1 MRREQI
7 LKICLNHALTPELIF
22 KPKDDKS
29 WLWAAQDF
37 TDVDGRMETFVIRF
51 RDAET
56 SKDFMNAVQNNKVV
70 IPINCEKINNLI
82 ILLLHLAFIVSRS
95 V

>member
-7 LKICLNHALTPELIF
+7 LKICLNHAITPELIF
-22 KPKDDKS
+22 KAKDEKS

-37 TDVDGRMETFVIRF
+37 TEGEGKMETFVIRF

-56 SKDFMNAVQNNKVV
+56 SKAFMNAVKENKVTASF
-70 IPINCEKINNLI
+70 L
-82 ILLLHLAFIVSRS
+82 SQS